1 MEISLINQLNDQFE
15 NDETLTSI
23 ERKKLIDD
31 IYRYSSETNE
41 PNTIARSLV
50 NLANFQLSNGEVE
63 LALQNA
69 NNAFE
74 LSKKHHLD
82 NVQRRVCNL
91 LGNIQSYYGRYG
103 VALDYYHQS
112 LRIAQ
117 HLDMKGSIAAI
128 LNNIATLYEVF
139 NMGEQAVKYYISAQK
154 AAKSEHNYKLTIMI
168 THNIINHYFAQ
179 KNVEMVRRQLEAMG
193 ELMTH
198 KSDVSEYHALFL
210 INSSRYLYLQ
220 EEYEAA
226 LKASDD
232 AFTLFETVD
241 DAIGIRECQMMNS
254 RIYDALG
261 EVEKAYEIGIKLADS
276 SEEIGDFDAERE
288 ARLFIHQLTE
298 KISYREDI
306 LENYKRLISLDE
318 LLLNNLYEMSL
329 YQIEG
334 KIDADLQNQLK
345 RDSDRLMENMSFI
358 NEVAKDLAKELDYDT
373 LVKLIITKMASFVE
387 FDALVLGLYDEE
399 KELLYSRMTY
409 ENGEIKESYDVPLSN
424 KSSLG
429 TWVIRH
435 RKEYYTGYLSHLVL
449 DDFEPLHKNFQNIS
463 VPYETI
469 YYSPLIVDEKVIG
482 VFSLQ
487 RYTINGYD
495 HAQIEMMRALSSYIA
510 IAIANALKTA
520 QMKDLNERLKTISKR
535 DGLSGLL
542 NRYAL
547 NEDVGIIL
555 DAFNTE
561 NRSLSTLMC
570 DIDFFKEYNDYY
582 GHLEGDKVIKT
593 IAQVLEDACGHST
606 SYIYRYGGDEFMIVF
621 LDCDEDEV
629 AAIAQKILKTVS
641 DSNMPHVE
649 KGINEKVS
657 VSIGLAY
664 FELNKEILNEDD
676 LLRSAD
682 ISLYISKRKGRNQAR
697 SMKF

>member
-1 MEISLINQLNDQFE
+1 MEISVINQLNDRYE
-15 NDETLTSI
+15 NDETITSL
-23 ERKKLIDD
+23 ERKRLIED
-31 IYRYSSETNE
+31 IYKYSSDSNE

-50 NLANFQLSNGEVE
+50 NLSNFQLNNGEVE
-63 LALQNA
+63 LALKNA
-69 NNAFE
+69 NHAFE

-103 VALDYYHQS
+103 IALDYYHQS

-128 LNNIATLYEVF
+128 LNNIATLYEAF
-139 NMGEQAVKYYISAQK
+139 NMGEQAVKYYISAQTV
-154 AAKSEHNYKLTIMI
+154 AKSEHNYKLTIMI
-168 THNIINHYFAQ
+168 THNIINHYFKQ
-179 KNVEMVRRQLEAMG
+179 GKIENVRQQLDAMG
-193 ELMTH
+193 ELITH
-198 KSDVSEYHALFL
+198 KSDVSEYNALFL
-210 INSSRYLYLQ
+210 INSSRYLFLQ

-226 LKASDD
+226 LVSSNEAR
-232 AFTLFETVD
+232 ALFQKVD
-241 DAIGIRECQMMNS
+241 DAIGLRECQMMDS

-261 EVEKAYEIGIKLADS
+261 DYDKAYEMGSALAVS

-288 ARLFIHQLTE
+288 ARLFIHQLTD
-298 KISYREDI
+298 KITFRSGI
-306 LENYKRLISLDE
+306 VENYKRLMVLDE
-318 LLLNNLYEMSL
+318 SLLNNLYEMSL

-334 KIDADLQNQLK
+334 KIDTDLQEQLK

-387 FDALVLGLYDEE
+387 FDALVLGLYDEAR
-399 KELLYSRMTY
+399 ELLYNRMTY

-424 KSSLG
+424 KSSMG

-435 RKEYYTGYLSHLVL
+435 RTEYYTGYLSHLVL
-449 DDFEPLHKNFQNIS
+449 DDFEPLNKNFQNIS

-469 YYSPLIVDEKVIG
+469 YYSPLIIDEKVIG

-520 QMKDLNERLKTISKR
+520 QMKELNDRLKTISKQ

-555 DAFNTE
+555 EAFN
-561 NRSLSTLMC
+561 RQKRKLSTLMC
-570 DIDFFKEYNDYY
+570 DIDFFKEYNDDY

-593 IAQVLEDACGHST
+593 VAQILKETCNET
-606 SYIYRYGGDEFMIVF
+606 TPYIYRYGGDEFMVVF
-621 LDCDEDEV
+621 LDSDEETV
-629 AAIAQKILKTVS
+629 AAIAQHILISVS
-641 DSNMPHVE
+641 DVNMPHLE
-649 KGINEKVS
+649 KGINGKVS

-664 FELNKEILNEDD
+664 FEVSNEALNEDD